1 MNKLLEKINECTTR
15 KSLDKLRLEI
25 LNDTVNFEENKRAF
39 INKQRLLRDQGK
51 SRRKEGYTL
60 MDVAEGRI

>member
-25 LNDTVNFEENKRAF
+25 LNDTVNFEENKKAF

>member
-1 MNKLLEKINECTTR
+1 MNKLLEKINGCTTR

-25 LNDTVNFEENKRAF
+25 LNDTVNFEENKKAF